1 MFNIPF
7 VMVVIF
13 LLLTLASGMY
23 YSYHNKSTTLRTYAI
38 GDKAFST
45 PTLIATVLATTYG
58 GGTLIRAIEQVY
70 NSGLYWIILMI
81 LSGLNLWIVSLV
93 AIRMGPFM
101 KHLSLPET
109 IGSIYGQYARMIT
122 AISAICSATAVIA
135 IQIKAISMTM
145 SSIVTYNPHII
156 AVLATLILIFYS
168 TLGGIRS
175 VTCTDVLQFITFTII
190 IPLLAWFMFLKTEK
204 SILDII
210 NFIQNQE
217 KFNLNNLLHANTK
230 LVSLLLLSLSYL
242 IGYTKEPTIIQR
254 IYMASGPTQAYKVFK
269 LSTICHYLVKIF
281 IILISLFVFVKDPNL
296 PLNKVWNYI
305 PTHVPPVLNG
315 CIAISLLAMTMSTA
329 DSHLNN
335 CAVIASY
342 DIIQKITPKKLY
354 PINHLKIAKWSTLI
368 IGLLAMMLTFYS
380 NNLLTL
386 LKFSL
391 DFSIPITVAPF
402 LLAVFGFRGS
412 PRTALIG
419 MATGAITILVWNK
432 WVTGIDGSFVAMLAN
447 GLAMLAAH
455 YLLKQPESTGWVG
468 PDTDFKQ
475 MQQEKARKS
484 AERKQ
489 AIKNRWIN
497 RKATLGEIKPSYNI
511 LVCIGFYLA
520 ITSLVA
526 HFIAPIDNNSF
537 SLVVQLFVAAFFI
550 GYPFIHAISK
560 TIRGIPTGLGWLI
573 GLVVYF
579 PLNLFWHWSH
589 SVDPIFTLSLSFT
602 HFALILLTLPLYLA
616 IPIITVTLLL
626 TIYPISICLS
636 HRLLCSLLPL
646 LIVGLLLLAIIIY
659 LKIQQGNL
667 TRQNLYLKNQQQI
680 RSSQQLKSSL
690 YDAAL
695 VPSNQGS
702 VRKGYGFILN
712 QVVRKVEESISFLH
726 EDIPLF
732 KEDFQSIINKFYDW
746 VTYFNRREK
755 AKQHALLQPNKITL
769 DKLMREVAI
778 ALSQEMS
785 DPPKLLVETI
795 KTPDKQPCT
804 YIVCDINQVVY
815 SLVKAVLRVG
825 RLEGP
830 NALIV
835 RIQLY
840 ATALRFK
847 QADAIDNSC
856 PSFVYFQS
864 IAMVISQ
871 SDTPSE
877 FIPKVKPCY
886 DELHDMDPKISKNAA
901 PSIDLEQDTIASM
914 VHAHYGYFKISRY
927 EKQPT
932 MLLVLP
938 RDVTDIR
945 DKMTVKLPIDCLT
958 SDDPVNPQEQA
969 DSMMALMKFHD
980 HVCKYL
986 SKEAP
991 IDIKTI
997 SGLLLL
1003 LRQHFRFKRHASGQL
1018 FYVRAVAIAQIVVD
1032 WVFHSPKVIYA
1043 SLLYELVRHTCLPL
1057 SYIKEHY
1064 NLGVYAFVSNL
1075 VKIDK
1080 RQELDDPSLLCVQ
1093 NRLEQALKEDHIQLS
1108 VLFIKLAERLY
1119 DLRHAAGYIYLTEVQ
1134 HMAQETFTIDV
1145 QIANKYLGPEIETAL
1160 EVAAQE
1166 ALNLCKNITK
1176 KDHKKD

>member
-1 MFNIPF
+1 
-7 VMVVIF
+7 MVVIF

-70 NSGLYWIILMI
+70 SSGLYWIILMI

-210 NFIQNQE
+210 NFIQHKE
-217 KFNLNNLLHANTK
+217 KFNFNNLLHANTK
-230 LVSLLLLSLSYL
+230 LISLLFLSLSYL

-254 IYMASGPTQAYKVFK
+254 IYMASGPNQAYKVFK
-269 LSTICHYLVKIF
+269 ISTICHYLIKIL
-281 IILISLFVFVKDPNL
+281 IILISLFVFAKDLNL

-342 DIIQKITPKKLY
+342 DIIQKIIPKKLH

-380 NNLLTL
+380 NNLLSL

-419 MATGAITILVWNK
+419 MVTGITTIIAWNTYIQPK
-432 WVTGIDGSFVAMLAN
+432 TGIDGSFVAMLAN
-447 GLAMLAAH
+447 GLAMLSAH
-455 YLLKQPESTGWVG
+455 YLLKQPPSAGWVG
-468 PDTDFKQ
+468 PDTNFKQ
-475 MQQEKARKS
+475 MQQEKARRS
-484 AERKQ
+484 EERKQ
-489 AIKNRWIN
+489 AIKNGWAN
-497 RKATLGEIKPSYNI
+497 RKATLGKIKPSYNI

-520 ITSLVA
+520 ITSLMA
-526 HFIAPIDNNSF
+526 HFIAPIYNNSF
-537 SLVVQLFVAAFFI
+537 WLILQLFVAAFFI
-550 GYPFIHAISK
+550 GYPFIHAIAK
-560 TIRGIPTGLGWLI
+560 TTRGIPTGLGWLI

-579 PLNLFWHWSH
+579 PLNLFWHCSH

-602 HFALILLTLPLYLA
+602 HFAIILLTLPLYLA

-636 HRLLCSLLPL
+636 HTLLSSLLPL
-646 LIVGLLLLAIIIY
+646 LIIGLLLLAIIIY

-712 QVVRKVEESISFLH
+712 QVVRKVEEFISFL
-726 EDIPLF
+726 DKDTPLF
-732 KEDFQSIINKFYDW
+732 KEDFQSIMNKFYDW

-755 AKQHALLQPNKITL
+755 AKEHALLQPNKITL
-769 DKLMREVAI
+769 DKLMREVEI
-778 ALSQEMS
+778 TLSQEIN

-795 KTPDKQPCT
+795 ETPDKQPCT

-815 SLVKAVLRVG
+815 SLVKAILRVG

-840 ATALRFK
+840 STTLRFK
-847 QADAIDNSC
+847 QSDAIDNSR

-871 SDTPSE
+871 SATSSE
-877 FIPKVKPCY
+877 VMPTVKSCY

-914 VHAHYGYFKISRY
+914 VHAHYGYLKIY
-927 EKQPT
+927 KDEKQPT

-945 DKMTVKLPIDCLT
+945 DKMTVKLPIGCLT
-958 SDDPVNPQEQA
+958 SEAPLSPQEQA

-986 SKEAP
+986 SKETP
-991 IDIKTI
+991 IDIKII

-1003 LRQHFRFKRHASGQL
+1003 LRQYFGFKRHASGQL
-1018 FYVRAVAIAQIVVD
+1018 FYVRSVGIAQIVVD

-1043 SLLYELVRHTCLPL
+1043 SLLYELVRRTCLPL

-1080 RQELDDPSLLCVQ
+1080 RQELDDPSLLCIQ
-1093 NRLEQALKEDHIQLS
+1093 NRLEQALKEDHVQLS

-1119 DLRHAAGYIYLTEVQ
+1119 DLRHASGYIYLTEVQ

-1145 QIANKYLGPEIETAL
+1145 QIANKYLGTEIATAL
-1160 EVAAQE
+1160 DIAAQE
-1166 ALNLCKNITK
+1166 ALNLCNDTSKSKENHI
-1176 KDHKKD
+1176 DF